1 MLPIHT
7 IVFPTDFS
15 ACAGH
20 AFPMACALAR
30 DYGARLVLV
39 HVKPPPVA
47 AYSELGPLVAEPVE
61 LAHELQARLEEIR
74 PADPSIP
81 VEHRFREGDAA
92 QEIVDVAEEV
102 QAELIV
108 MATHGRT
115 GLGRLLMGSVAEE
128 VLRRASCPVLTLK
141 VMAGQRVPVEEAA
154 VGAAR

>member
-15 ACAGH
+15 ASAGH

-30 DYGARLVLV
+30 DYGSRLVLV
-39 HVKPPPVA
+39 HVKAPPVA
-47 AYSELGPLVAEPVE
+47 VYSELGPLAAEPAE

-74 PADPSIP
+74 PTDPSIP
-81 VEHRFREGDAA
+81 VEHSFREGDAA

-102 QAELIV
+102 HADLIV

-115 GLGRLLMGSVAEE
+115 GLGRLLMGSVAEA
-128 VLRRASCPVLTLK
+128 VLRRAPCPVLTFK
-141 VMAGQRVPVEEAA
+141 VMTGKRAPVEEAV